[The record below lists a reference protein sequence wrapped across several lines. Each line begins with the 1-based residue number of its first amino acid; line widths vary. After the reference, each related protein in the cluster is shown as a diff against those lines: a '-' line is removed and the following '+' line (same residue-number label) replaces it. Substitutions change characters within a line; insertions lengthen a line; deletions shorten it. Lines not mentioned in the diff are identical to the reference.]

1 MDIYEWA
8 NQLEQS
14 GLGEWLRST
23 VRAIPV
29 INSLH
34 VIGLVL
40 VFGTISVV
48 DLRLLGIPSTRRSFK
63 LLAGELLKWT
73 WLAFA
78 LAVVTGFLMF
88 TANATT
94 FYDNTQFRIKMVLL
108 VLAGI
113 NMLVFELIT
122 VRSVHQWDKDQPVPV
137 SAKVAGLL
145 SLVLWMGV
153 IVFGRWVGYTKG
165 AHIDVQSIDFNAINS
180 PFF

>member
-1 MDIYEWA
+1 MDILEWVT
-8 NQLEQS
+8 QLENS
-14 GLGEWLRST
+14 GLGEWLRGT
-23 VRAIPV
+23 VRAVPV
-29 INSLH
+29 INALH

-78 LAVVTGFLMF
+78 LSVVTGLLMF

-94 FYDNTQFRIKMVLL
+94 FYHNTQFRIKMVLL
-108 VLAGI
+108 VLAGL
-113 NMLVFELIT
+113 NMLIFELIT
-122 VRSVHQWDKDQPVPV
+122 VRSVHQWDKDKPVPL
-137 SAKVAGLL
+137 SGKVAGIL

-153 IVFGRWVGYTKG
+153 IVFGRWIGYTKSSYVPD
-165 AHIDVQSIDFNAINS
+165 IPMDFD
-180 PFF
+180 FGQFL